1 MTDTDEPNM
10 LAELKATLR
19 ERGGDRRSPLFQ
31 WMYHNHDALLEM
43 FSDVRPN
50 WPRVTAVLTSRGF
63 TAADGQPLRP
73 ESVRKLWH
81 KVRRRHGKARAGT
94 KPKPASAPVE
104 QAAPEPASPDDVLAR
119 SRLSKQMVSAANAA
133 LLFATEVA
141 QLTRSTPQ
149 ARAEGTLK
157 CRKISL
163 NGDS

>member
-119 SRLSKQMVSAANAA
+119 SRLSKQMVRTDAGISDA
-133 LLFATEVA
+133 FG
-141 QLTRSTPQ
+141 SS
-149 ARAEGTLK
+149 TLK
-157 CRKISL
+157 AFRPVHSSKLHHLFSRL
-163 NGDS
+163 S

>member
-104 QAAPEPASPDDVLAR
+104 QA
-119 SRLSKQMVSAANAA
+119 SAANAA